1 MRGRAVTAEEL
12 AFAQNYMTL
21 ALPGSWETN
30 GAVAGSLI
38 EQVLY
43 NLPDDYFD
51 TYSGKVRVLRSTDLD
66 RVAGRIVKPENMT
79 WVVVGDRAKIEA
91 GLKTLGYEV
100 RVIDADGNPV
110 R

>member
-1 MRGRAVTAEEL
+1 VRPITAQEL
-12 AFAQNYMTL
+12 AFAQNSMTL

-30 GAVAGSLI
+30 GAVQGSLI
-38 EQVLY
+38 EQLLY

-51 TYSGKVRVLRSTDLD
+51 TYSGRVRALRSTDLD
-66 RVAGRIVKPENMT
+66 RVATRIVKPGNLT

-91 GLKTLGYEV
+91 GIRTFGYEV
-100 RVIDADGNPV
+100 RIIDADGNPV